1 MPGRAIGAGIEQLG
15 AGVAEAVTAVDQR
28 HKEEA
33 KQGKAAE
40 VFYQAIPEDQ
50 RPMDLQAFK
59 NLAAKD
65 KVATMR
71 GMVEGQGYR
80 KGALDIL
87 SKLASVNYVQTQEKL
102 MSSQLGEIGRR
113 RGLESER
120 AARLELLNEDL
131 RSRLTLPEGEQ
142 GPLPALDSQAAIQM
156 LAKHG
161 LLMDPQ
167 TDNLVQSL
175 SRASQRSPSQAT
187 LGVPGT
193 ITPVEGDPD
202 MRFAWMTDKSGQF
215 IHNPKEPAPPPP
227 GFDVWQDPDG
237 KTRLVRKPTEPRLS
251 RENEEK
257 LQRLARNRERLGR
270 LEDLKAMGASKFIDQ
285 SGVPVRASSL
295 NIFTASDLDEEI
307 KSTQQLIRNTEL
319 ELEALKIGTGA
330 PVKDSAAPSGGMW
343 EGYQKWKDRAK

>member
-71 GMVEGQGYR
+71 GLVEGQGYR
-80 KGALDIL
+80 KGAEDIL
-87 SKLASVNYVQTQEKL
+87 SKLASRSYVQTQEKL
-102 MSSQLGEIGRR
+102 MKSQLGEIGRQ

-120 AARLELLNEDL
+120 AARLDLLNEDL
-131 RSRLTLPEGEQ
+131 RNRLTLPEGEQ

-175 SRASQRSPSQAT
+175 ARASQRSPSQTA

-193 ITPVEGDPD
+193 ITPVPGKPGSG
-202 MRFAWMTDKSGQF
+202 FLWMTPQSG
-215 IHNPKEPAPPPP
+215 KEIEMGTDSKASEPPP
-227 GFDVWQDPDG
+227 GYTTWTDERGRTKLVKPVQDQKLNPANEA
-237 KTRLVRKPTEPRLS
+237 RLLNLTSDRVKL
-251 RENEEK
+251 EK
-257 LQRLARNRERLGR
+257 LMN
-270 LEDLKAMGASKFIDQ
+270 LKAMGATKYVDTGGDPIEASWYNLFNAADLNEGIQKLTQ
-285 SGVPVRASSL
+285 SIADSER
-295 NIFTASDLDEEI
+295 
-307 KSTQQLIRNTEL
+307 R
-319 ELEALKIGTGA
+319 LEALKIDAGSTAKPSQTPGA
-330 PVKDSAAPSGGMW
+330 W
-343 EGYQKWKDRAK
+343 EGYQKWKERGK